1 MLEKL
6 QAIKE
11 RWQTIE
17 QKMSEPTAMNDMKQF
32 AQLSRDYKELGKIVE
47 AYEGWDGEQQRLNAE
62 ARAERKARQEALVAE
77 NDTAADL
84 QHQDA

>member
-1 MLEKL
+1 MRTLKKFIL
-6 QAIKE
+6 PVSIP
-11 RWQTIE
+11 RCSTP
-17 QKMSEPTAMNDMKQF
+17 STC
-32 AQLSRDYKELGKIVE
+32 SKIVE

-62 ARAERKARQEALVAE
+62 ARAERKARQEALIAE

>member
-1 MLEKL
+1 MTLYV
-6 QAIKE
+6 I
-11 RWQTIE
+11 
-17 QKMSEPTAMNDMKQF
+17 N
-32 AQLSRDYKELGKIVE
+32 LSKKIVE

>member
-47 AYEGWDGEQQRLNAE
+47 AYERY
-62 ARAERKARQEALVAE
+62 KLVLSNLE
-77 NDTAADL
+77 NSK
-84 QHQDA
+84 HI